1 MSNDK
6 DWTSEGY
13 DFTYDANGYSVSY
26 KGTFLGGAGVKLPR
40 AKKLHWRHAK
50 ANIAENRIQCINIA
64 HKHEQFLKSVK
75 EITNDKSYG
84 GHK

>member
-40 AKKLHWRHAK
+40 AKKLHLATR
-50 ANIAENRIQCINIA
+50 
-64 HKHEQFLKSVK
+64 
-75 EITNDKSYG
+75 
-84 GHK
+84 